1 MPGSLEDALDTL
13 DRDCAFLLMGDV
25 FAEEL
30 LRTYVD
36 YKRSKEM
43 LQIPKLVSEEAFI
56 LHCRS
61 PFYLCLEHVDNL
73 GAYSIPSGDRPSH
86 PICLPQQIAL
96 ALNVPA
102 DGSG

>member
-73 GAYSIPSGDRPSH
+73 GAYSIPSGDRPSPSKTLVEVVGLSSFH
-86 PICLPQQIAL
+86 RL
-96 ALNVPA
+96 
-102 DGSG
+102 